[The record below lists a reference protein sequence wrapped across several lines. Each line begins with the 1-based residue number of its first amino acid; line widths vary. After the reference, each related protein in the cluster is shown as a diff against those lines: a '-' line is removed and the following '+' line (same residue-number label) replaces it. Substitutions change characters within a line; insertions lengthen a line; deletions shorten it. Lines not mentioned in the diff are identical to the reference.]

1 MTETLAV
8 ITGLA
13 LMSIHT
19 DFEIDTERVLRE
31 FDTTGN
37 RRVNLS
43 LQSRLHPFNES
54 M

>member
-31 FDTTGN
+31 FN
-37 RRVNLS
+37 YIVNVWVHVHCLS
-43 LQSRLHPFNES
+43 
-54 M
+54 